1 MYSFAIIIVLITQIK
16 QFIRIIKFKDA
27 ITYYL
32 ALFITLDK
40 ETRITNFKFFFCEK
54 VYQKQFICQDNN
66 MIIEDNIQKKY
77 FGIFFVR
84 KWNKILLHF
93 I

>member
-1 MYSFAIIIVLITQIK
+1 MTCQKLFFVLFCFLHQMQSSNPQKKMYSFAIIIVLITQIK

-40 ETRITNFKFFFCEK
+40 ETRITNFNLYAK
-54 VYQKQFICQDNN
+54 
-66 MIIEDNIQKKY
+66 IIT
-77 FGIFFVR
+77 
-84 KWNKILLHF
+84 
-93 I
+93 